1 MALVDLRNLASCR
14 KDFTLYI
21 SFCETLEKRYGR
33 VSFNLQKEYV
43 GQHQIEKVSLQI
55 IPDSFPFLPVRSTGD
70 GNCLFNSASIAICGD
85 ERLAVELRL
94 RTSIEP
100 AIHRDYY
107 RNHPVLRGAKIQF
120 NSKKG
125 GIGFL
130 PLESL
135 FDLTCFN
142 FESERVLSEK
152 GFEAAFLNEMMVTS
166 VNYTYS
172 GTLQIMGLASVV
184 GVPLET
190 LYPEQRTKLLPIYQ
204 NTFLPRTGQN
214 SDQVLRIM
222 WTNTRGWPDRSK
234 EFKVNHF
241 VPLLREN
248 PHEGS
253 PDADW
258 KSVAPK
264 RKCTGNQWNRE
275 KVLKQQGNSAFHSTK
290 NPNQ

>member
-1 MALVDLRNLASCR
+1 MRPIR
-14 KDFTLYI
+14 RF
-21 SFCETLEKRYGR
+21 
-33 VSFNLQKEYV
+33 Q
-43 GQHQIEKVSLQI
+43 
-55 IPDSFPFLPVRSTGD
+55 
-70 GNCLFNSASIAICGD
+70 D
-85 ERLAVELRL
+85 ERLAVELQL

-120 NSKKG
+120 NFKKG

-152 GFEAAFLNEMMVTS
+152 GFESAFFNEMMVTS

-184 GVPLET
+184 GFSLEP
-190 LYPEQRTKLLPIYQ
+190 LYPEQRTKLLPIY
-204 NTFLPRTGQN
+204 
-214 SDQVLRIM
+214 QVLRIM

-234 EFKVNHF
+234 EFKVNPF
-241 VPLLREN
+241 VPLLRKN
-248 PHEGS
+248 PHEGR